1 MASVRGRMSAIQDP
15 VLLAEIN
22 AIWQAIQDR
31 PQELSD
37 AVASSMTDEKLM
49 PLNRFLNGE
58 RQGHHILLYRTDDAG
73 PTLYVA
79 KTAGDLFEAAQFY
92 GSSDDTSVVK
102 ITQSGDGVTLTLVG
116 RNGTH
121 APLYIDCGA
130 GAGRIINTSVGAYLS
145 AGGVWTDAPCHSSKK
160 TVVAVPN
167 LDWAKTT
174 VEDLHVSA
182 WRHKSQPDGDIHYS
196 PMAEEFHA
204 LTGAGD
210 DQSIAALDVASI
222 ALLGVKW
229 AAKKIDQ
236 LERRIA
242 ALEGRHGS

>member
-1 MASVRGRMSAIQDP
+1 M
-15 VLLAEIN
+15 
-22 AIWQAIQDR
+22 
-31 PQELSD
+31 
-37 AVASSMTDEKLM
+37 
-49 PLNRFLNGE
+49 
-58 RQGHHILLYRTDDAG
+58 
-73 PTLYVA
+73 
-79 KTAGDLFEAAQFY
+79 
-92 GSSDDTSVVK
+92 
-102 ITQSGDGVTLTLVG
+102 TLTLVG
-116 RNGTH
+116 RNGSH

-130 GAGRIINTSVGAYLS
+130 GAGRMINTSVGAYLS
-145 AGGVWTDAPCHSSKK
+145 AVGVWTDAPCHSSKK
-160 TVVAVPN
+160 TIVNVPSMPWVKATI
-167 LDWAKTT
+167 D
-174 VEDLHVSA
+174 DMHVSS
-182 WRHKSQPDGDIHYS
+182 WRNKEQPEGEIHYS

>member
-79 KTAGDLFEAAQFY
+79 KTAGNLFETAQFW
-92 GSSDDTSVVK
+92 GEADDTSVVQ
-102 ITQSGDGVTLTLVG
+102 IAQAGDGVALTLVG
-116 RNGTH
+116 RNGSH
-121 APLYIDCGA
+121 SPLYIECGA
-130 GAGRIINTSVGAYLS
+130 GPGYIINTSVGAYLS
-145 AGGVWTDAPCHSSKK
+145 AAGVWTDKPCHSSKK
-160 TVVAVPN
+160 TVVSVPSM
-167 LDWAKTT
+167 DWVKAT
-174 VEDLHVSA
+174 VDDMHVSA
-182 WRHKSQPDGDIHYS
+182 WRNKEQPQGEVHYS